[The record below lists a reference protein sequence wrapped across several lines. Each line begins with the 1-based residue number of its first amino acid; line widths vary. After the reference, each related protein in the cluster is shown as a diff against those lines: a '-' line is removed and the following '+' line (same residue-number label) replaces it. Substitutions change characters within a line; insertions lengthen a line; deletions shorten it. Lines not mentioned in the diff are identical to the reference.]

1 MFKKF
6 FLLFIFVY
14 CTTVFSHQDSLVVIQ
29 DSVIVKK
36 NSTIWQNFK
45 YDAVSIGGGTFHTFT
60 QPIRWKKDD
69 LLILGAT
76 ATGISLLYLADE
88 ETSNFFRRQEEYI
101 PQPVKSFGWAF
112 GRPEASYG
120 LTAGVYFFGLF
131 TDNEEIREL
140 GVLLTTSAI
149 VGGVAQQSMKTII
162 GRGRPDLEKGKN
174 QFRLFRGGH
183 FYGSFPSGH
192 TMLSSTTIYALS
204 KQFSNPWIKAG
215 LYTVGAITPLQRLW
229 TGAHW
234 LTDVTLSLVM
244 SVAIVESVDNYLK
257 KNRNYNKTMDEV
269 GFDFKEKNKIK
280 WNLSV
285 GANQIGII
293 GTF

>member
-1 MFKKF
+1 MSKYLIL
-6 FLLFIFVY
+6 FLGLIGSSNA
-14 CTTVFSHQDSLVVIQ
+14 FSQDSLTVMQDTIVV
-29 DSVIVKK
+29 VEK

-45 YDAVSIGGGTFHTFT
+45 YDAVSIGGGAIHTFT

-69 LLILGAT
+69 LLIFGAT
-76 ATGISLLYLADE
+76 AAGVSLLYLADE
-88 ETSNFFRRQEEYI
+88 DTSDFFRRQDKHI

-120 LTAGVYFFGLF
+120 LTAGVYLFGLF

-204 KQFSNPWIKAG
+204 KQFSNPWVKAG
-215 LYTVGAITPLQRLW
+215 LYTVGAITPIQRLI

-244 SVAIVESVDNYLK
+244 SVAIVECVDNYLK
-257 KNRNYNKTMDEV
+257 KNRNYNQDEF

-285 GANQIGII
+285 GANQVGII